1 MVRFAAVVLLCL
13 AVTTAPGSAQVAA
26 ETCFGAAATIVGT
39 DANDSISGTAGADVI
54 VTLGGDDSV
63 VALGGDDR
71 ICTGPGSDGVLGE
84 DGNDSIDGEEGSS
97 DVAYY
102 FTASGPMQVNLESGV
117 ATGAAGRD
125 TLAGIESVSGSA
137 YNDTLVGN
145 AEINILNGAG
155 GSDRLDGGASS
166 DGLVGGFGN
175 DTLVG
180 RPGDGDAGIY
190 FDAEQVGVQADL
202 QTGVGGS
209 FELGRDTMTNVES
222 LIGSKFTDSL
232 AGNEGFNFLLGSG
245 GNDALDGR
253 AGFDVAFF
261 PFEAVTASLVTR
273 RAQGEG
279 TDTLANFEGL
289 AGSARN
295 DRLVG
300 DSAPNFLQGGDG
312 DDSISGGGGPD
323 VIFGKEGSDR
333 LDGGAGDDKLFG
345 GAGNDIMNAGP
356 GVADSVSYF
365 DAPAGVRANL
375 AAQSASGGEGADR
388 LTGVEGLAGSTFADV
403 LIGDGKA
410 NEIFGNDG
418 NDTIS
423 TGAGSDFAGGGGGT
437 DTIHAAAGSD
447 YCLDEQRGRGCEI
460 TGAPAIPGAPDA
472 PPTTS
477 APGPGVVRRA
487 SPQLLTW
494 MARAAKRMSS
504 PTLATLP
511 ALPQRQS
518 SRFPAAVRSTAE
530 YEYSAEPVCIASR
543 RGGVTEI
550 APPQVVRPVGDDDR
564 REEAWW
570 QATLFRQGANGR
582 FTKRQVK
589 TTWAR
594 AQLAGDVVVP
604 GVVVWKDVSGRKA
617 FRSPV
622 AVRVPRGRYVWK
634 GQIYWVR
641 SGGRIFA
648 PVEPH
653 LIRAQTIRHD
663 KNCTFS

>member
-232 AGNEGFNFLLGSG
+232 AGNEGFNFLLGS
-245 GNDALDGR
+245 ARYLFSSR
-253 AGFDVAFF
+253 
-261 PFEAVTASLVTR
+261 SR
-273 RAQGEG
+273 R
-279 TDTLANFEGL
+279 DC
-289 AGSARN
+289 S
-295 DRLVG
+295 
-300 DSAPNFLQGGDG
+300 
-312 DDSISGGGGPD
+312 
-323 VIFGKEGSDR
+323 
-333 LDGGAGDDKLFG
+333 
-345 GAGNDIMNAGP
+345 
-356 GVADSVSYF
+356 GVARHQPFSRRRVTYLMMPSVS
-365 DAPAGVRANL
+365 
-375 AAQSASGGEGADR
+375 
-388 LTGVEGLAGSTFADV
+388 
-403 LIGDGKA
+403 
-410 NEIFGNDG
+410 
-418 NDTIS
+418 
-423 TGAGSDFAGGGGGT
+423 
-437 DTIHAAAGSD
+437 
-447 YCLDEQRGRGCEI
+447 
-460 TGAPAIPGAPDA
+460 
-472 PPTTS
+472 
-477 APGPGVVRRA
+477 
-487 SPQLLTW
+487 
-494 MARAAKRMSS
+494 M
-504 PTLATLP
+504 
-511 ALPQRQS
+511 
-518 SRFPAAVRSTAE
+518 
-530 YEYSAEPVCIASR
+530 
-543 RGGVTEI
+543 
-550 APPQVVRPVGDDDR
+550 
-564 REEAWW
+564 
-570 QATLFRQGANGR
+570 
-582 FTKRQVK
+582 
-589 TTWAR
+589 
-594 AQLAGDVVVP
+594 
-604 GVVVWKDVSGRKA
+604 
-617 FRSPV
+617 
-622 AVRVPRGRYVWK
+622 
-634 GQIYWVR
+634 
-641 SGGRIFA
+641 
-648 PVEPH
+648 
-653 LIRAQTIRHD
+653 
-663 KNCTFS
+663 